1 VVFCPENVAWGNVVA
16 ELYPIY
22 ADLTG
27 RAVLVVG
34 GGVVAA
40 RKVEA
45 LLKRQIRVTVVAPE
59 ICPELQKLTNDSGLV
74 IHQRSYQKGDM
85 AEHWLVIAAT
95 DNSELNQKVFAES
108 AEARIFCNAVD
119 QPELCTFHV
128 PAVVRQG
135 LLQIAISTGGASPA
149 LARSIRQE
157 LQEQFGPAYGE
168 LLEGLLELRN
178 CFRQKYPEDAARR
191 RELLESFLDSPEP
204 KLLLEQLDSHSF
216 AIELEKWKS
225 R

>member
-1 VVFCPENVAWGNVVA
+1 MVFCPENFAWGNVVA

-22 ADLTG
+22 VDLTG

-40 RKVEA
+40 RKVGA

-59 ICPELQKLTNDSGLV
+59 ICPELQKLTDDSDLV
-74 IHQRSYQKGDM
+74 IHQRSYQTGDL
-85 AEHWLVIAAT
+85 AEYWLVIAAT
-95 DNSELNQKVFAES
+95 DDSELNQRVFAEA
-108 AEARIFCNAVD
+108 AEARIFCNVVD
-119 QPELCTFHV
+119 QPDLCTFQV

-135 LLQIAISTGGASPA
+135 PLQIAISTGGASPA
-149 LARSIRQE
+149 LARRVRQE
-157 LQEQFGPAYGE
+157 LQERFGPAYGE
-168 LLEGLLELRN
+168 LVEGLLDLRN
-178 CFRQKYPEDAARR
+178 CFRRKYPEDAARR
-191 RELLESFLDSPEP
+191 RELLESFLDSPAP

>member
-1 VVFCPENVAWGNVVA
+1 MA

-27 RAVLVVG
+27 RAVLLVG

-40 RKVEA
+40 RKLGA
-45 LLKRQIRVTVVAPE
+45 LLKREIRVTVVAPE
-59 ICPELQKLTNDSGLV
+59 ICPELQELTDDSGLV
-74 IHQRSYQKGDM
+74 IHQRSYQTGDL

-95 DNSELNQKVFAES
+95 DDSKLNQKVFAQA
-108 AEARIFCNAVD
+108 AEARIFCNVVD

-149 LARSIRQE
+149 LARKIRQE

-178 CFRQKYPEDAARR
+178 CLRQKYPLDEHRR
-191 RELLESFLDSPEP
+191 RELLESFLDSPAP
-204 KLLLEQLDSHSF
+204 KMLLEHSDSKSF
-216 AIELEKWKS
+216 VAELEEWKS

>member
-1 VVFCPENVAWGNVVA
+1 MP

-40 RKVEA
+40 RKVGA

-59 ICPELQKLTNDSGLV
+59 LCPELQGLADDSGLV
-74 IHQRSYQKGDM
+74 IHQRGYRTGDL

-95 DNSELNQKVFAES
+95 DDSELNRKVFAD
-108 AEARIFCNAVD
+108 AGKARIFCNVVD
-119 QPELCTFHV
+119 QPQLCTFHV

-135 LLQIAISTGGASPA
+135 LLQIAISTAGVSPA
-149 LARSIRQE
+149 LAKKIRLE
-157 LQEQFGPAYGE
+157 LEEQFGPAYGE

-178 CFRQKYPEDAARR
+178 CFRQNYPLDAPRR
-191 RELLESFLDSPEP
+191 RKLLKSFLDSPVP
-204 KLLLEQLDSHSF
+204 QLLLEQLDSHSF
-216 AIELEKWKS
+216 AVELEKWKS

>member
-1 VVFCPENVAWGNVVA
+1 MA

-40 RKVEA
+40 RKVGA

-59 ICPELQKLTNDSGLV
+59 ICPELQKLTDHSGLM
-74 IHQRSYQKGDM
+74 IHQRSYRTGDL
-85 AEHWLVIAAT
+85 AKHWLVIAAT
-95 DNSELNQKVFAES
+95 DDSQLNQKVFAQA
-108 AEARIFCNAVD
+108 AEARIFCNVVD
-119 QPELCTFHV
+119 QPQLCTFQV

-149 LARSIRQE
+149 LARKIRQKLE
-157 LQEQFGPAYGE
+157 GQFGPAYGE

-178 CFRQKYPEDAARR
+178 CFRQKYPLDTARR
-191 RELLESFLDSPEP
+191 RELLESFLDSPGP
-204 KLLLEQLDSHSF
+204 NLLLEQSNSHSF

>member
-1 VVFCPENVAWGNVVA
+1 MA

-27 RAVLVVG
+27 RSVLLVG

-40 RKVEA
+40 RKVGA

-59 ICPELQKLTNDSGLV
+59 ICPELQELTADSGLV
-74 IHQRSYQKGDM
+74 IHQRRYQRGDL

-95 DNSELNQKVFAES
+95 DDAELNQEVFAQ
-108 AEARIFCNAVD
+108 AEQARIFCNVVD
-119 QPELCTFHV
+119 KPKLCSFHV

-149 LARSIRQE
+149 LARNIRQKLE
-157 LQEQFGPAYGE
+157 EQFGPAYEE
-168 LLEGLLELRN
+168 LLQALLELRK
-178 CFRQKYPEDAARR
+178 CFGQKYPLDEARR
-191 RELLESFLDSPEP
+191 RELLESFLDSPGS
-204 KLLLEQLDSHSF
+204 KLLSKQLDFRAF

-225 R
+225 L

>member
-1 VVFCPENVAWGNVVA
+1 MA

-34 GGVVAA
+34 GGVVAS
-40 RKVEA
+40 RKVGA
-45 LLKRQIRVTVVAPE
+45 LLKRRIRVTVVSPK
-59 ICPELQKLTNDSGLV
+59 ICRELQSLTNNSDLI
-74 IHQRSYQKGDM
+74 IHQRSYQAGDL

-95 DNSELNQKVFAES
+95 DDSELNQKVFAEA
-108 AEARIFCNAVD
+108 AEARIFCNVVD

-128 PAVVRQG
+128 PAVVQQG
-135 LLQIAISTGGASPA
+135 LLQIAISTGGSSPA
-149 LARSIRQE
+149 LAKRLRQE
-157 LQEQFGPAYGE
+157 IEKQFGPAYGE

-191 RELLESFLDSPEP
+191 RELLESFLDSPGP
-204 KLLLEQLDSHSF
+204 QLLLEHSDSNSF

>member
-1 VVFCPENVAWGNVVA
+1 MA

-22 ADLTG
+22 LDLTD
-27 RAVLVVG
+27 RTLLVVG
-34 GGVVAA
+34 GGDVAS
-40 RKVEA
+40 RKVGA
-45 LLKRQIRVTVVAPE
+45 LLERKIQVTVVAPE
-59 ICPELQKLTNDSGLV
+59 ICPKLQKQAGSAGLV
-74 IHQRSYQKGDM
+74 IHQRSYRTADL

-95 DNSELNQKVFAES
+95 DDSELNRKIFAD
-108 AEARIFCNAVD
+108 AAKARIFCNVVD
-119 QPELCTFHV
+119 QPQLCTFQV

-149 LARSIRQE
+149 LARKIRQE

-178 CFRQKYPEDAARR
+178 CFRQKYPLDADRR
-191 RELLESFLDSPEP
+191 RKLLESFLDSPGP
-204 KLLLEQLDSHSF
+204 NLLLEQLDSHSF
-216 AIELEKWKS
+216 AVELEKWKS

>member
-1 VVFCPENVAWGNVVA
+1 MA

-22 ADLTG
+22 LDLTD
-27 RAVLVVG
+27 RTVLVVG

-40 RKVEA
+40 RKVTS
-45 LLKRQIRVTVVAPE
+45 LLERELPVTVIAPE
-59 ICPELQKLTNDSGLV
+59 ISPELEKHPGNSALV
-74 IHQRSYQKGDM
+74 IHRRPYCSADL
-85 AEHWLVIAAT
+85 ADHWLVIAAT
-95 DNSELNQKVFAES
+95 DDPELNRKVFAD
-108 AEARIFCNAVD
+108 AAKARIFCNVVD
-119 QPELCTFHV
+119 QPQLCTFHV

-149 LARSIRQE
+149 LARKIRQE
-157 LQEQFGPAYGE
+157 LEEQFGPAYGE

-178 CFRQKYPEDAARR
+178 GFRQKYPLDAARR
-191 RELLESFLDSPEP
+191 RELLESFLDSPVL

>member
-1 VVFCPENVAWGNVVA
+1 MVFYPENPAWGNVVA

-22 ADLTG
+22 ADLTD
-27 RAVLVVG
+27 RDVLVVG

-40 RKVEA
+40 RKVGA
-45 LLKRQIRVTVVAPE
+45 LLKRQIQVTVVAPE
-59 ICPELQKLTNDSGLV
+59 IHPELQELTDDSLLI
-74 IHQRSYQKGDM
+74 IHQRSYQTGDL

-95 DNSELNQKVFAES
+95 DDSDLNRKVFAEA
-108 AEARIFCNAVD
+108 AESRIFCNVVD
-119 QPELCTFHV
+119 QPELCTFQV

-149 LARSIRQE
+149 LARRIRQE
-157 LQEQFGPAYGE
+157 LQEQFGPIYGE

-191 RELLESFLDSPEP
+191 RELLESFLDSPGP
-204 KLLLEQLDSHSF
+204 KLLLEQLDSNSF

>member
-1 VVFCPENVAWGNVVA
+1 MA

-40 RKVEA
+40 RKVGA
-45 LLKRQIRVTVVAPE
+45 LLERQIRVTVVAPE
-59 ICPELQKLTNDSGLV
+59 ICPQLQELTDDSDLV
-74 IHQRSYQKGDM
+74 IHQRSYQTGDL

-95 DNSELNQKVFAES
+95 DDSKLNQKVFAEA
-108 AEARIFCNAVD
+108 AEARIFCNVVD
-119 QPELCTFHV
+119 EPKLCTFHV
-128 PAVVRQG
+128 PAAVRQG

-149 LARSIRQE
+149 LAKRIRQE
-157 LQEQFGPAYGE
+157 LQEQFGAGYGE

-178 CFRQKYPEDAARR
+178 CFRKKYPEDAARR
-191 RELLESFLDSPEP
+191 RELLESFLDSPTP
-204 KLLLEQLDSHSF
+204 KLLLEQLDSRSF